1 MSNLKLI
8 LIKICKNICMYQKIA
23 VLLRRILTFAIDKMV
38 FNLTNSIDNYAE
50 IKPTLQAVVRRDKH

>member
-1 MSNLKLI
+1 
-8 LIKICKNICMYQKIA
+8 MYQKIA
-23 VLLRRILTFAIDKMV
+23 VLLRRILTFAIDKIV